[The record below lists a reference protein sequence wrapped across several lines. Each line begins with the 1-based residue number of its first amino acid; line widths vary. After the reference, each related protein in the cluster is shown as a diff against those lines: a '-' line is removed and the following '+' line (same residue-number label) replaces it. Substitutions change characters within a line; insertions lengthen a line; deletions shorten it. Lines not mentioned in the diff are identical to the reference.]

1 MKFKINNMNW
11 EIEEISQEEIKTM
24 QNERKAKDEENVKSL
39 DWRYYGITYN
49 DDLKIYIDKNLHADR
64 KKKTLI
70 HELTH
75 CYINSYITHQD
86 KNYNEEDIADIV
98 SNSYDIVHEIVD
110 KYFILVH
117 VKIVSGVL
125 AAGFFVFLVI
135 SFGTF
140 YVLNC

>member
-39 DWRYYGITYN
+39 DWRYYGITYH

-98 SNSYDIVHEIVD
+98 SNSYDIIHEIVD
-110 KYFILVH
+110 KYF
-117 VKIVSGVL
+117 KIKEE
-125 AAGFFVFLVI
+125 I
-135 SFGTF
+135 
-140 YVLNC
+140 